1 MRTLILADV
10 NSVHTRKWVIALAN
24 NGITICLFSLTK
36 PDKNYFI
43 GMNNIQVCLFE
54 QQAKSGL
61 PEQAYKLHFFKIIKL
76 LNRVIN
82 EFKPDIVHA
91 HYASSY
97 GLLGALL
104 VRKPFVI
111 SVWGSDVY
119 EFPKRSVF
127 HQILFRFNLMRAHAI
142 TSTSHIMAK
151 EVRRY
156 TSKRVDVIPFGVEQS
171 FFEVTEKSKTG
182 SIIIGTIKSLEKKY
196 GIDVLLT
203 AFTLVKSKIKH
214 PVLRL
219 RIIGAGSQL
228 EELKILAKKL
238 TIENDVEFVGVIPHE
253 RLAIEL
259 ESIDIFAALSV
270 DNSESFGVSVVEA
283 MAAGKPIVVSNA
295 GGLKEVIEENHSG
308 LVVQMNNA
316 NEAAEALIKLI
327 QNRHLAKELGQAAHQ
342 RALKKYQWRY
352 NQDQMLALYSSL
364 LVDYSFDTEWH
375 EKEFKPK
382 GAFSATQ

>member
-10 NSVHTRKWVIALAN
+10 NSIHTRKWVIALAN
-24 NGITICLFSLTK
+24 NGITIGLFSLTK
-36 PDKNYFI
+36 PDKNYFE
-43 GMNNIQVCLFE
+43 GMDNVQVFLFE
-54 QQAKSGL
+54 QQAESGH
-61 PEQAYKLHFFKIIKL
+61 PEKTYKQHFFKIIKL

-82 EFKPDIVHA
+82 KFKPDIVHA

-127 HQILFRFNLMRAHAI
+127 HQILFRFNLMRANAI

-171 FFEVTEKSKTG
+171 FFEVTKKSKAG
-182 SIIIGTIKSLEKKY
+182 SIIIGTIKSLERKY

-214 PVLRL
+214 PDLKL
-219 RIIGAGSQL
+219 RIIGEGSQL
-228 EELKILAKKL
+228 EELKILAKIL
-238 TIENDVEFVGVIPHE
+238 SIENDVEFVGAIPHE
-253 RLAIEL
+253 RLANEL
-259 ESIDIFAALSV
+259 ERIDIFAALSV

-295 GGLKEVIEENHSG
+295 GGLKEVIEANHSG

-364 LVDYSFDTEWH
+364 FVDYSFDTEWH
-375 EKEFKPK
+375 ANEFKIK
-382 GAFSATQ
+382 DVF